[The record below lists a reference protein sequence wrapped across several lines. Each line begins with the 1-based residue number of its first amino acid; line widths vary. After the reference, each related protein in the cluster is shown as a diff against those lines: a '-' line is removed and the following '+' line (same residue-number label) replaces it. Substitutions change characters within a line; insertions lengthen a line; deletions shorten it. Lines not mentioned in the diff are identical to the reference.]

1 MWSGTENVSAS
12 VVYVP
17 LSLKVLV
24 RSVRLGAVL
33 TAILILVIVKP
44 WHPKM
49 LGVNL
54 VFPFN
59 PFASCF
65 QPLEKETPWVLV
77 LASTMT
83 LGFIL
88 KTREAHANMERSR
101 FYLFEFSPYRLRKT
115 VGLRQPPMFFPK

>member
-1 MWSGTENVSAS
+1 M
-12 VVYVP
+12 
-17 LSLKVLV
+17 
-24 RSVRLGAVL
+24 L

-88 KTREAHANMERSR
+88 KTRECQANMERSR
-101 FYLFEFSPYRLRKT
+101 FYLFEFSPYRFKENPGFKAT
-115 VGLRQPPMFFPK
+115 PMFFPK